1 MKLKKIMRNLKNKK
15 SYYYTMSSVSHENS
29 GLMSSMIYLNTRS
42 TNIRKVYGDYS
53 EIIFYFAGNISV
65 PEGFVFLVSVADAV
79 IPVSWYIIS
88 EFNNNN
94 SFDYSINDISYNY
107 IIPDGNYTVTELQ
120 EILID
125 NVPFTISYNSINNKF
140 TFSHSTN
147 EFILLST
154 STCFELIGF
163 TENINHSSTSKIL
176 IGDNQ
181 VDLAGTRN
189 VYICTNLQTLNM
201 DSRVGTVSSH
211 ILTKI
216 PVNVNNNNLITYYN
230 YNGFRSLLRNRLINN
245 IRIRIEDD
253 KGNLININNHYSI
266 SIDLHII
273 PDKLLMFSNQLTL

>member
-1 MKLKKIMRNLKNKK
+1 M
-15 SYYYTMSSVSHENS
+15 
-29 GLMSSMIYLNTRS
+29 
-42 TNIRKVYGDYS
+42 
-53 EIIFYFAGNISV
+53 
-65 PEGFVFLVSVADAV
+65 VSVADAV

-94 SFDYSINDISYNY
+94 SFDYSINDITYNY

-140 TFSHSTN
+140 TFSHSTD

-163 TENINHSSTSKIL
+163 TENVNHSSTSQTL
-176 IGDNQ
+176 ICDNQ
-181 VDLAGTRN
+181 IDLAGTRN
-189 VYICTNLQTLNM
+189 IYICTNLQTLNM

-230 YNGFRSLLRNRLINN
+230 YNGFRSLLRNKLINN

-266 SIDLHII
+266 SIELHVI
-273 PDKLLMFSNQLTL
+273 PDKLLIFSNQLTS